1 LWISELWIATM
12 RTSTIASGGFFCWCT
27 IRRMPPLAPLPPTLE
42 QTLSGLQTRRLR
54 WLLAVPKLGIVL
66 LLAALFSL
74 LWLLHYNEIEEERS
88 ALIKDV
94 LWLEQN
100 LRFHFDSA
108 EEQLQQLASEI
119 ASGHARETQF
129 RVRAT
134 HLLKTM
140 PEVSHLFWLDQQ
152 QRLVAAEPTANLPDE
167 ELSPLGPTATS
178 RGIDTAR
185 RFGKPVYGDFFRSSN
200 QQALNEL
207 LVPIHSQGQT
217 HGTLIAVFN
226 LEQLLAGQVPWWFTE
241 KYKVDIIDTDDNVLA
256 VKTRIEDTGGQS
268 YEIPLEPPGHGL
280 KLRVT
285 GYRSQENSLQRLLV
299 VAIIVLA
306 IGVFWSLWL
315 VRELMQKRSLAEEAL
330 RAEHAFRTSMEDSLT
345 VGMRACDLE
354 GKVIYVNPA
363 FCKMTGFS
371 REELVGQVPPMP
383 YWVPEQIDETFAM
396 HQAVLAGKAP
406 PDGFEMTFRRK
417 DEERFHAL
425 VYEAKLIDGH
435 GQHIGWMASVL
446 DITER
451 KHAEDLA
458 RQQQEQLQF
467 TARLVTMGEMAS
479 TLAHELNQPLAAIAS
494 YNSGCLNLLANDNAN
509 PSELK
514 PALEKIGLQA
524 QRAGKIIR
532 RVHDFVR
539 KSEPRRAPCDLSEVV
554 EDCLGFIEP
563 EARKR
568 HIRLACQQDSP
579 LPLIPADRLMLEQVL
594 LNLLRNGMEA
604 MNDTVDAHRRLEIA
618 VRLGSNEVSV
628 SVSDQGCGIASDIR
642 DKLFTAFFTT
652 KAEGMGIGL
661 SICRSIVEFHRGR
674 LWAEDNPHSPT
685 GTGTIFTF
693 SLPLTAD

>member
-1 LWISELWIATM
+1 
-12 RTSTIASGGFFCWCT
+12 
-27 IRRMPPLAPLPPTLE
+27 MPPLAPLPPTLE
-42 QTLSGLQTRRLR
+42 QTLGGFQTRRMR

-66 LLAALFSL
+66 LLLALFSL
-74 LWLLHYNEIEEERS
+74 LWLLHHNEIEEERN

-100 LRFHFDSA
+100 LRFHFDGA
-108 EEQLQQLASEI
+108 EEQLQQLASDI
-119 ASGHARETQF
+119 AGGHAGKPQF
-129 RVRAT
+129 RLRAA
-134 HLLKTM
+134 HLLKNM
-140 PEVSHLFWLDQQ
+140 PEVGQLLWLDDRQSI
-152 QRLVAAEPTANLPDE
+152 VAAEPTARLPDE
-167 ELSPLGPTATS
+167 ELAPLGPTATS

-185 RFGKPVYGDFFRSSN
+185 RFGKPVYGEFFLNSA

-207 LVPIHSQGQT
+207 LVPIHKQGQPQ
-217 HGTLIAVFN
+217 GMLIAVFN
-226 LEQLLAGQVPWWFTE
+226 LEQLLSSQVPWWFTE
-241 KYKVDIIDTDDNVLA
+241 KYKVDIIDGDDKVLA
-256 VKTRIEDTGGQS
+256 VKTRIEQTGGQS

-285 GYRSQENSLQRLLV
+285 GYRSQENTLQRLLV
-299 VAIIVLA
+299 VAIIILA

-315 VRELMQKRSLAEEAL
+315 VRELMQKRSQAEEAL

-345 VGMRACDLE
+345 VGMRARDLE

-363 FCKMTGFS
+363 FCKMTGFAS
-371 REELVGQVPPMP
+371 EELVGQQPPMP

-396 HQAVLAGKAP
+396 HQAVLAGRAP
-406 PDGFEMTFRRK
+406 PDGFEMMFRRK
-417 DEERFHAL
+417 NEERFHAL
-425 VYEAKLIDGH
+425 VYEARLIDGH

-494 YNSGCLNLLANDNAN
+494 YNSGCLNLLTHASAD
-509 PSELK
+509 PRELK
-514 PALEKIGLQA
+514 PVLEKIGLQA

-539 KSEPRRAPCDLSEVV
+539 KSEPRRAPCDLREVV
-554 EDCLGFIEP
+554 EDCLGFVEA

-568 HIRLACQQDSP
+568 RIRLSCRQP
-579 LPLIPADRLMLEQVL
+579 ETLPLIPADRLMLEQVL

-604 MNDTVDAHRRLEIA
+604 MSDTPEALRRLEIT
-618 VRLGSNEVSV
+618 VDCGKSEICLGVA
-628 SVSDQGCGIASDIR
+628 DQGSGIAPEIR
-642 DKLFTAFFTT
+642 ERMFTAFFTT

-661 SICRSIVEFHRGR
+661 SICRSIIEFHRGR
-674 LWAEDNPHSPT
+674 LWAEDNPRSES

-693 SLPLTAD
+693 SLPLAAD